1 MGHLYW
7 FSNSLSKAHG
17 NAPAAEVVEVV
28 VEVALVEV
36 VVEVALVEVALVEV
50 VLVSATTD
58 SGDEGVPAGVPAA
71 ASLESSSSDPDS
83 DCVGTGVRTGR
94 DATRDGDAIV
104 GTSVRSSAIVVLAAP
119 NAGFDL
125 GLGMSARTEHINTQH
140 KKQQKNTQNNRQGQ
154 QM

>member
-71 ASLESSSSDPDS
+71 ASLESSSSDS